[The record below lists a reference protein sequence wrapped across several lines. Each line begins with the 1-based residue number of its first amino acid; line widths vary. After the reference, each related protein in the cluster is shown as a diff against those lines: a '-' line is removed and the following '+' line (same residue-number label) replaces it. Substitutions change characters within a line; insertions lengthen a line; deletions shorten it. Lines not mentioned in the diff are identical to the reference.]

1 MKNLRKDQIIV
12 LASIGALFLL
22 VIVMIYVKFFIP
34 DETAV
39 KKETHQRS
47 LPTIPENPEVTYDTR
62 IEHAEQIRRERERK
76 KRMESVK
83 SEIDLNVFNTGNSE
97 SDKKD
102 NGPVEAPVSDP
113 KPSVTSNSTPA
124 TTYTPRNKKPAQT
137 VKQAPKEVI
146 EEPEEQLDPDLF
158 FADPTFT
165 DGNQVTSSNNVE
177 NEMVQIRIPAVVQ
190 DEVTVTNGG
199 RVTIRTTEEVSING
213 KVIPRN
219 TYIQTIA
226 RFGKRVRLEVPPIN
240 AKDGSVI
247 AKSFIIIDANDNI
260 EGIYS
265 QELLDSEI
273 TRDQSQNI
281 ANELARESDNTLI
294 RSGLRSISNKKIQET
309 KITLKRNQ
317 PIYIQSKS

>member
-12 LASIGALFLL
+12 LASVAGLFLL
-22 VIVMIYVKFFIP
+22 VIVMTYFKFFTTS
-34 DETAV
+34 ETTV
-39 KKETHQRS
+39 KKEPPERS

-76 KRMESVK
+76 KRIESVK

-97 SDKKD
+97 SEKKD

-113 KPSVTSNSTPA
+113 KPSLASSNTPT
-124 TTYTPRNKKPAQT
+124 TTYAPSNKKPTQT
-137 VKQAPKEVI
+137 IKQAPKQVI

-165 DGNQVTSSNNVE
+165 DGNQATTSDNVE
-177 NEMVQIRIPAVVQ
+177 NEILQVRIPAVIQ

-226 RFGKRVRLEVPPIN
+226 RFGKRVKLEVPPIN

-309 KITLKRNQ
+309 KIILKRNQ

>member
-12 LASIGALFLL
+12 LASVAGLFLL
-22 VIVMIYVKFFIP
+22 VIVMTYFKFFTTS
-34 DETAV
+34 ETAV
-39 KKETHQRS
+39 KKEPRERS

-76 KRMESVK
+76 KRIESVK

-97 SDKKD
+97 SEKKD

-113 KPSVTSNSTPA
+113 KPSLASSNTPT
-124 TTYTPRNKKPAQT
+124 TTYAPSNKKPTQT
-137 VKQAPKEVI
+137 IKQGPKQVI

-165 DGNQVTSSNNVE
+165 DGNQATTLDNVE
-177 NEMVQIRIPAVVQ
+177 NEILQVRIPAVIQ

-199 RVTIRTTEEVSING
+199 RVTIRTTEEASING

-226 RFGKRVRLEVPPIN
+226 RFGKRVKLEVPPIN

-309 KITLKRNQ
+309 KIILKRNQ